1 MARSLMSRRVVKRAL
16 IVSAAAVVGFGCG
29 SAVDVDNAFDLHSSA
44 ITPPSA
50 SSISPDFAGL
60 DSMSE
65 DNSGDLLST
74 MSDQQTT
81 SQPATSQPTTTEPT
95 TTTSTAAPLAT
106 TRPTTTPPT
115 TTITIEQSAPPQVFE
130 FVIPAGTAARIASGA
145 NVDDVLPSAPVFR
158 VGDSIQITNEDSQ
171 PHFYGPIALR
181 STETVRWKFQ
191 SPGEFSGQCTVSSDR
206 TVVLTVVER

>member
-1 MARSLMSRRVVKRAL
+1 MARSLMSRRVVKSSLVAF
-16 IVSAAAVVGFGCG
+16 AAAVVGFGCG

-50 SSISPDFAGL
+50 SSISPDFAGH

-81 SQPATSQPTTTEPT
+81 SQPTTAQPTTTEPT

-106 TRPTTTPPT
+106 TPPT
-115 TTITIEQSAPPQVFE
+115 TTITLEQSAPPQVFE